1 MDGIAQPLL
10 RKDAA
15 RNRQRILAAARELF
29 ADRGLS
35 VTLNDIAHH
44 ADVGV
49 GTVYRH
55 FPDKALLIE
64 ELFDAELG
72 EIVGLLES
80 ARRDPDPWHALVEF
94 LERVLELQAR
104 DRALKDILLGAPG
117 APERITHMR
126 ARLHPLAAEL
136 IERAR
141 AAGAVR
147 ADCEPQDFGVVQLM
161 VGAVIDAGRQV
172 APELW
177 RRYLA
182 IALQGLRPQG
192 APLDPLPTAAVS
204 PEEMDPLLVAAQRAR
219 RSHQA

>member
-1 MDGIAQPLL
+1 MTTTERVL
-10 RKDAA
+10 RKDAL

-29 ADRGLS
+29 ADRGLG
-35 VTLNDIAHH
+35 VTLNEIAHH

-80 ARRDPDPWHALVEF
+80 ARSDPDPWHALVEF

-117 APERITHMR
+117 TPERIATVR
-126 ARLHPLAAEL
+126 ATLHPLAAEVV
-136 IERAR
+136 ERAR
-141 AAGAVR
+141 AAGAVSP
-147 ADCEPQDFGVVQLM
+147 DCEPQDFGVVQLM

-192 APLDPLPTAAVS
+192 APLDVLRTAAVS

-219 RSHQA
+219 QSQQA

>member
-1 MDGIAQPLL
+1 MTTTERLL
-10 RKDAA
+10 RKDAQ

-29 ADRGLS
+29 ARDGLS
-35 VTLNDIAHH
+35 VTLNDVAHY

-64 ELFDAELG
+64 ELFDQELQ
-72 EIVGLLES
+72 EIVALLEA
-80 ARRDPDPWHALVEF
+80 ARAIPDPWQAVVEF
-94 LERVLELQAR
+94 HERVLELQAK
-104 DRALKDILLGAPG
+104 DRGLQEILLGAAG
-117 APERITHMR
+117 APERITTMR
-126 ARLHPLAAEL
+126 ATLHPLAADL

-147 ADCEPQDFGVVQLM
+147 ADCETQDFGVVQLM

-177 RRYLA
+177 RRYLS
-182 IALQGLRPQG
+182 IALQGLRPHG
-192 APLDPLPTAAVS
+192 APLDPLPTPAVS

>member
-55 FPDKALLIE
+55 FPDKGLLIE
-64 ELFDAELG
+64 ELFDDELR
-72 EIVGLLES
+72 EIVGLLEA
-80 ARRDPDPWHALVEF
+80 ARQDPDPWHALTVF
-94 LERVLELQAR
+94 LEQVLERQAT
-104 DRALKDILLGAPG
+104 DRGLKELLLGAPG
-117 APERITHMR
+117 APERIQKTR
-126 ARLHPLAAEL
+126 SILHPLAAEL
-136 IERAR
+136 VERAR

-147 ADCEPQDFGVVQLM
+147 PDCEPQDFGVLQLM
-161 VGAVIDAGRQV
+161 VGAVIDAGREV
-172 APELW
+172 APDLW

-182 IALQGLRPQG
+182 ITLQGLRAQP
-192 APLDPLPTAAVS
+192 APCEPLPTPAVS
-204 PEEMDPLLVAAQRAR
+204 PQAMDDLLMGAQKAR
-219 RSHQA
+219 RS